1 MKKSDIKRWSAWLAF
16 VLIFTIAC
24 VALSNWQFNRRAEAV
39 AKIQQVEQ
47 NYTQSPVLVS
57 ELASI
62 DSFDLANEWR
72 AVSLSGHY
80 LPELAVLVRNRPL
93 NGVPGFLQLIPFQ
106 LDDGKI
112 VAVITGWIPTGNEQ
126 DSPDEIPLPTAE
138 PTALVGNIRAE
149 EPGLGR
155 DAPEAQIATINIAAL
170 KSKHDLPS
178 AIYSKIYVRAQT
190 SYSSSELPKILG
202 KPQLTEGNH
211 LSYALQWI
219 LFALMAFA
227 ALYWAIRKELDA
239 QRLVKN
245 PNFVRRKNSSKKQ
258 TDAEIEDSILGK
270 RN

>member
-1 MKKSDIKRWSAWLAF
+1 MKKSDVKRWSAWL
-16 VLIFTIAC
+16 VLVVIFTIAC

-47 NYTQSPVLVS
+47 NYSQTPVPVS
-57 ELASI
+57 DLATIST
-62 DSFDLANEWR
+62 FNLANEWR

-106 LDDGKI
+106 LDDGNC

-126 DSPDEIPLPTAE
+126 DYPDEVPLPSTE
-138 PTALVGNIRAE
+138 LTELVGNIRAE
-149 EPGLGR
+149 EPSLGR
-155 DAPEAQIATINIAAL
+155 NAPEAQIATINIAAL

-190 SYSSSELPKILG
+190 SYSSSELPKALD

-227 ALYWAIRKELDA
+227 ALFWAIRKEVDA
-239 QRLVKN
+239 QRLVRN
-245 PNFVRRKNSSKKQ
+245 PNYARRKNTRKKQ